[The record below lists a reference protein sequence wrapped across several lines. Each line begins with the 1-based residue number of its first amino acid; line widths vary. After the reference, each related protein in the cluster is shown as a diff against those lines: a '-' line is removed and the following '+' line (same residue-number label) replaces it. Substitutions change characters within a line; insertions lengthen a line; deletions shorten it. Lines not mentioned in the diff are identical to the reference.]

1 MLFGGGRR
9 TRGCAAASTRCSRLL
24 TRGRC
29 GRLLLGRLR
38 RILGV
43 PTRHHGEHENR
54 EDHARMARWRKT
66 NGHVSIVSLMPAID
80 PARPLSP
87 YEASFPGGKP
97 VLAQNCGSL
106 AAFARPEA
114 ISTRAAKVV

>member
-1 MLFGGGRR
+1 M
-9 TRGCAAASTRCSRLL
+9 
-24 TRGRC
+24 
-29 GRLLLGRLR
+29 
-38 RILGV
+38 
-43 PTRHHGEHENR
+43 
-54 EDHARMARWRKT
+54 

-87 YEASFPGGKP
+87 YEASFPGEKR

-106 AAFARPEA
+106 TAFARPEA